1 MSANWEDLDVEALFA
16 RRDEQTTMA
25 GVGGGT
31 TSANV
36 GRYEVPLG
44 RPLRRAFPTVAKGY
58 SKVKHP
64 YVPDHESIE
73 YPDSGDSDYEWASKL
88 VK

>member
-1 MSANWEDLDVEALFA
+1 MSGHWEDLDVEALLA
-16 RRDEQTTMA
+16 RREEQTMA
-25 GVGGGT
+25 GGGGGT

-36 GRYEVPLG
+36 GAFAVPLG
-44 RPLRRAFPTVAKGY
+44 RPLRRAFPTSSKGY
-58 SKVKHP
+58 SKVSHP
-64 YVPDHESIE
+64 YIPDHESVE